1 MVGGNIFYFPFH
13 NIWDVILPIDFH
25 IFQDGENHQ
34 PEYHH
39 IFCGPWMTSTL
50 PTSVECSP
58 HARLH
63 QDMTET
69 SSAA

>member
-34 PEYHH
+34 PNPCL
-39 IFCGPWMTSTL
+39 IVKL
-50 PTSVECSP
+50 
-58 HARLH
+58 
-63 QDMTET
+63 Q
-69 SSAA
+69 